1 MGGHLEDAIFR
12 SLRANIN
19 KALNLIDSLK
29 EFEIKGGNYTDFR
42 KLLTELRDTLVNTQ
56 LSIQLFLAAK
66 KNMMNLASRFSFSAQ
81 VETLNLVLSCIE
93 PTWDLK
99 RTASVTRYLAKLDE
113 VKAVLELLSMTL

>member
-56 LSIQLFLAAK
+56 LGIQLFLAAK